1 MFERRSVKLVIV
13 LLVMAMLSTF
23 AFTGCKTTG
32 GKTEF
37 TFVASQYSDAT
48 EPYFKDLI
56 ANFEKEN
63 PNITVNLQVVGWD
76 VLVQKVNTL
85 ISTKQ
90 APDLLNIDLFS
101 AYVNDDLLLDASKVI
116 SPELKAKFYDSMYK
130 GDEIN
135 GINYAIPLISS
146 VRSLYYNKDIFAK
159 AGIADPPKTWS
170 ELRQDAK
177 TIKEKTGIDA
187 FGIEMTD
194 FEGEAFFSYFAFGNG
209 GGWKKDGKWALN
221 SPENI
226 EAFSFMN
233 DLINTDKVTN
243 PKPTAINRDEL
254 QKVFSAGKLAMLM
267 TANFFPTLLKTDAPG
282 LNYGIAPMP
291 VNDGKPQTALFVEDS
306 LMVFKSAKNPQ
317 SVGKFL
323 DYFYSDKNYQDFVTK
338 EGFLPVTKSVG
349 DAMSAQDPLTAEFIK
364 ELSAAQTYPVTDTRY
379 PEVKVEAIKALQK
392 VILGESTVESALNDL
407 QKFAEGLK

>member
-1 MFERRSVKLVIV
+1 
-13 LLVMAMLSTF
+13 
-23 AFTGCKTTG
+23 
-32 GKTEF
+32 
-37 TFVASQYSDAT
+37 
-48 EPYFKDLI
+48 
-56 ANFEKEN
+56 
-63 PNITVNLQVVGWD
+63 VNLQVVGWD

-146 VRSLYYNKDIFAK
+146 VRSLYYNKDIFAQ

-226 EAFSFMN
+226 EAFTFMN

-254 QKVFSAGKLAMLM
+254 QKVFSAGKLTMLM

-282 LNYGIAPMP
+282 LNYGVAPMP

-317 SVGKFL
+317 AVGKFL

-349 DAMSAQDPLTAEFIK
+349 DAMSAQDPMTAEFIR

-392 VILGESTVESALNDL
+392 VILGENTVESALNDL
-407 QKFAEGLK
+407 QKMAEALK